1 MDQQKESG
9 GQAPNSPGAHKVH
22 GPRFLALVEAARATV
37 REIPVDVLPQIPGV
51 RLIDVREDH
60 EWAAG
65 HPAGAMHLG
74 RGIIER
80 DIEAV
85 FPDLEQPL
93 VLLCGGGYR
102 SVLSAASL
110 QEMGY
115 KQVYSLIGGWRAY
128 QAAGL
133 PVEAL

>member
-1 MDQQKESG
+1 MDQQKEAG
-9 GQAPNSPGAHKVH
+9 GQAGSSPGAHKVH
-22 GPRFLALVEAARATV
+22 GARFLALVEAARGSV
-37 REIPVDVLPQIPGV
+37 REIPVEELKALPGAQ
-51 RLIDVREDH
+51 LIDVREDH

-65 HPAGAMHLG
+65 HPAGAKHLG

-85 FPDLEQPL
+85 FPDVEQPL
-93 VLLCGGGYR
+93 VLLCGGGFR

-133 PVEAL
+133 PVEAP